1 MFNANDPT
9 SRIDAGDAHYVE
21 CLHTNGGANGAGI
34 GTHICHADFFA
45 NVNSR
50 IYFKFLNLIMVS
62 REVASNQNVTPT
74 LAPIHVRFHCTLNH
88 SKGMDFIQ

>member
-21 CLHTNGGANGAGI
+21 CLHTNGGVNGAGI

-45 NVNSR
+45 NVNFR
-50 IYFKFLNLIMVS
+50 IYLNFQILILIS
-62 REVASNQNVTPT
+62 REVASNQIVT
-74 LAPIHVRFHCTLNH
+74 LALARTHDRFHCTLNH
-88 SKGMDFIQ
+88 SKETDFIQ

>member
-21 CLHTNGGANGAGI
+21 CLHTNGGVNGAGI

-45 NVNSR
+45 NVNFW
-50 IYFKFLNLIMVS
+50 IYFNFEN
-62 REVASNQNVTPT
+62 
-74 LAPIHVRFHCTLNH
+74 
-88 SKGMDFIQ
+88 